1 MIVRTLARGSIQTT
15 TAALRWDAEAR
26 QFHAA
31 DYRLALEGF
40 DATTTQRV
48 TVVNRRTDGAAEF
61 VRLPGL
67 DTDAERVFVCKAM
80 RLVLVVALVVTLPN

>member
-1 MIVRTLARGSIQTT
+1 MPPASSATGGS
-15 TAALRWDAEAR
+15 
-26 QFHAA
+26 
-31 DYRLALEGF
+31 
-40 DATTTQRV
+40 
-48 TVVNRRTDGAAEF
+48 AEF